1 LQEDLLRMDDLTRKL
16 AEYAVGFRPESL
28 SAALVETIGDHIID
42 AVGCAIAAVN
52 EAPARIARSV
62 AAESEGARVGASV
75 IGLAARVPPDQAAF
89 CNSVMSRCLDFN
101 DTFNGNRTGGHPSD
115 MLAGILAA
123 AECAG
128 IGGRAVING
137 MFIAYEVFGALADE
151 VALREYAV
159 DQGAFLSVAVAS
171 AIAGTHHFTRE
182 QAANAISLAL
192 TTTMPL
198 RASRSGELSEW
209 KGCATGH
216 SVGNAVAVVRLAQ
229 RGMQG
234 PPHPFRGVDGF
245 LQRVPVALT
254 LDRLG
259 QPSDGKSIMER
270 TSIKFL
276 PVEWG
281 AQAPVELFLKL
292 RARLPIDKIKSI
304 DIAGYD
310 FLVKEIG
317 GGRNDAKEKWD
328 PQTRETADHSLPYL
342 LAIALMDGDVT
353 LASFSPERVSD
364 PELRPLMQK
373 MTVTLDPATKTLPPP
388 RQPVRF
394 KIELNDGTVIEET
407 CEYPLGHPMNPAG
420 RDAVHEKFLKLTE
433 PVLGGV
439 ASARLLSRL
448 RELAVLP
455 RLDDLM
461 ADLRGVAAR

>member
-1 LQEDLLRMDDLTRKL
+1 MDDLTRKL
-16 AEYAVGFRPESL
+16 AEYAVGFRSESL
-28 SAALVETIGDHIID
+28 SGPLLETITDHTID
-42 AVGCAIAAVN
+42 ALGCAIAAVN

-75 IGLAARVPPDQAAF
+75 IGLAARVPPEQAAF
-89 CNSVMSRCLDFN
+89 CNAVMSRCLDFN

-123 AECAG
+123 AERKGA
-128 IGGRAVING
+128 GGRSVLDG

-151 VALREYAV
+151 VALRDYAV
-159 DQGAFLSVAVAS
+159 DQGAFLSVAVAA
-171 AIAGTHHFTRE
+171 AIAGTQRFTRE
-182 QAANAISLAL
+182 QAAHAISLAL

-209 KGCATGH
+209 KGCATAH
-216 SVGNAVAVVRLAQ
+216 SVANAVAVARLAE
-229 RGMQG
+229 RGMQS

-245 LQRVPVALT
+245 LQRVPVPLT

-259 QPSDGKSIMER
+259 LVNDGKTIMER

-281 AQAPVELFLKL
+281 AQAPVELFLDLSK
-292 RARLPIDKIKSI
+292 RIRPDQIKSI
-304 DIAGYD
+304 DIFGYE

-342 LAIALMDGDVT
+342 LAVTLMDGDIS
-353 LASFSPERVSD
+353 LASFAPERVRD
-364 PELRPLMQK
+364 PDLRPLMQK
-373 MTVTLDPATKTLPPP
+373 MTVTLDPSTKALPPP

-394 KIELNDGTVIEET
+394 KITLTDGTVMEEA

-420 RDAVHEKFLKLTE
+420 RDSVYAKFSKLTE
-433 PVLGGV
+433 PVLGG
-439 ASARLLSRL
+439 AGSKRLLSRL
-448 RELAVLP
+448 RNLADLP

-461 ADLRGVAAR
+461 ADLRGVPAQ